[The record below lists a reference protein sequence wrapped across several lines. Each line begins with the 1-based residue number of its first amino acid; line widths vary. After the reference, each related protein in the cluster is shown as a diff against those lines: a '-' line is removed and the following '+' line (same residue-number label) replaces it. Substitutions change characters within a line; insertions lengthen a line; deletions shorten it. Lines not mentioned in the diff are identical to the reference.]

1 MTTMR
6 FHFRGI
12 IVLITQEIN
21 AMNYFLDVTIA
32 DLISRYPNVEELL
45 MGDELAL
52 FSSIE
57 AIFHGGVLVTLREAI
72 NSRGIPGD
80 LFLSLLARELFCSK
94 SRLFPS
100 EKGAYTDGS
109 CNLFYETW
117 MPDRLQAA

>member
-1 MTTMR
+1 MR
-6 FHFRGI
+6 LHISGI

-45 MGDELAL
+45 LGDELTL
-52 FSSIE
+52 FSSME
-57 AIFHGGVLVTLREAI
+57 AMSHGGVLVTLREAI
-72 NSRGIPGD
+72 NSRGIPED

-100 EKGAYTDGS
+100 EKGVYTDGS
-109 CNLFYETW
+109 CNFFHETW
-117 MPDRLQAA
+117 IPDRLQAA